1 MDELIEKLES
11 IEELSLPNGATG
23 AVWLDDVVEVIRMH
37 YDRD

>member
-1 MDELIEKLES
+1 MDELIERLKR